1 MDNQNI
7 DIKNTSKL
15 INLPKITYECCDGCG
30 IISSN
35 NDEIINLECEC
46 CNNEDKNVNICI
58 NCIEKYKIIG
68 FEYCKNKYPKI
79 FKYINSVKNI
89 TDNSKI
95 YSYSKQE
102 LDTIKKDLLY
112 KNKNNSNLLNYSL
125 LYKKINDYDDL
136 NQNIYSYSKLNYER
150 DEIFEID
157 DIGLYI
163 FNFFYCKKCIKNK
176 CVFFCPLH
184 NIMTIDN
191 NKNNKEIVNINTINL
206 NLDDN
211 DNDNNN
217 SKTLLYKCPY
227 VHKILDI
234 FVYEV

>member
-1 MDNQNI
+1 
-7 DIKNTSKL
+7 
-15 INLPKITYECCDGCG
+15 
-30 IISSN
+30 
-35 NDEIINLECEC
+35 
-46 CNNEDKNVNICI
+46 
-58 NCIEKYKIIG
+58 
-68 FEYCKNKYPKI
+68 
-79 FKYINSVKNI
+79 
-89 TDNSKI
+89 
-95 YSYSKQE
+95 
-102 LDTIKKDLLY
+102 
-112 KNKNNSNLLNYSL
+112 

-163 FNFFYCKKCIKNK
+163 FNIFYCKKCVKDK

-206 NLDDN
+206 ELN
-211 DNDNNN
+211 DSEKIFND
-217 SKTLLYKCPY
+217 SSLYKCPY

-234 FVYEV
+234 FVFEV